1 MEARD
6 YTHTRTVLVEVDP
19 QIDFISGSLAVAGGE
34 EVITPLNRV
43 SRKVR
48 AKMGSVVISGDDHPP
63 QTPHFDIWPV
73 HCVAG
78 TEGAKFHPDLEIEPE
93 DIILAKGREQTDGY
107 SATEGVG
114 PNGETL
120 ESIIQPRG
128 WENVAVYIG
137 GLATD
142 YCVKATALDLAEEFG
157 HHPSVEIYALR
168 DAMRAVNIDPAD
180 EAKALASMQ
189 NAGVKIITVEDALAL
204 IDSSRIEV

>member
-1 MEARD
+1 MNARE
-6 YTHTRTVLVEVDP
+6 YTHTRSVLIEVDP
-19 QIDFISGSLAVAGGE
+19 QIDFISGSLAVNGGE
-34 EVITPLNRV
+34 EVVAPLNRV
-43 SRKVR
+43 ARAVR
-48 AKMGSVVISGDDHPP
+48 IKMGKVVISRDKHPD
-63 QTPHFDIWPV
+63 QTPHFDTWPV

-78 TEGAKFHPDLEIEPE
+78 TEGAMFHPDLEIEPG
-93 DIILAKGREQTDGY
+93 DIILDKGMEQTDGY
-107 SATEGVG
+107 SAAEGIG

-120 ESIIQPRG
+120 ETIIQPKG

-142 YCVKATALDLAEEFG
+142 YCVKATALDTAELFG

-189 NAGVKIITVEDALAL
+189 NAGVKIVTIEDALAL
-204 IDSSRIEV
+204 IDSSRVEK